1 MSTTSVQ
8 IPSASSAASTRSRVP
23 FSRLVRVEVRKLVD
37 TRAGLWLLIG
47 MAVIALGVVVIFLI
61 NAPAKDLSFQSFFIG
76 SAQPLQYLLPL
87 IAAMSITGEWTQRA
101 GLTTFTL
108 EPNRSRLIA
117 SKVVAAFALCA
128 ALLVVVVV
136 VSALANLAGMPI
148 KSGAGSWDLGAAELR
163 PMLVGVAI
171 FASFGIAMGM
181 VTLNTPAAI
190 VASLFGPLAG
200 AIILAIPG
208 LRRTSA
214 WTSLFDA
221 WGRLWD
227 SNSADTWLHLAGAVS
242 LWIVVPLG
250 IGAYRVLHSEVK

>member
-1 MSTTSVQ
+1 MSTSVQ
-8 IPSASSAASTRSRVP
+8 IPPTPSLTSTRPRVP

-47 MAVIALGVVVIFLI
+47 MAVITLGIVVIFLI
-61 NAPAKDLSFQSFFIG
+61 NAPAKDLSFQSFVIAC
-76 SAQPLQYLLPL
+76 AQPLQYLLPL
-87 IAAMSITGEWTQRA
+87 IAAMAITGEWTQRA

-108 EPNRSRLIA
+108 EPNRGRLIM

-136 VSALANLAGMPI
+136 VSALANVVGMPI
-148 KSGAGSWDLGAAELR
+148 KSGAGSWDVAAAELR
-163 PMLVGVAI
+163 PMLVGVVI

-190 VASLFGPLAG
+190 VASLFGPLTG

-208 LRRTSA
+208 LRRTSE

-221 WGRLWD
+221 WGRLWE
-227 SNSADTWLHLAGAVS
+227 SNSVDTWLHLAVAVS

-250 IGAYRVLHSEVK
+250 IGSYRVLHSEVK